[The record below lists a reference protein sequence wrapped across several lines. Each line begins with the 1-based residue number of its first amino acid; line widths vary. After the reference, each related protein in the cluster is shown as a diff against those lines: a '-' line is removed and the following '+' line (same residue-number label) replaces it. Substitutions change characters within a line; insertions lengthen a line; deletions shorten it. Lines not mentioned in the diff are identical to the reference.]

1 LSPHVIIGL
10 FSLIVLV
17 CLFLFLILFLAPER
31 APAKTESEIRDTIA
45 GLSATNVRSFDM
57 LFDDRDYRILR
68 AAPELK
74 AVCAKFR
81 RDRRRIALLWLGG
94 LQKDVLLVWEFRRF
108 LVRNG
113 LRVTFREEA
122 AIALAGCFALLYLAA
137 MHGVVFTCGP
147 FALARTI
154 RAARVPVERLSI
166 QGAGLLA
173 RVPPPM
179 RAQLAQRW
187 TKHVL
192 AWNLG

>member
-1 LSPHVIIGL
+1 LSASFVIAVFFL
-10 FSLIVLV
+10 LVLA
-17 CLFLFLILFLAPER
+17 CLSLFLVLLLGPEHGDAPQR
-31 APAKTESEIRDTIA
+31 SEIGDAIA

-57 LFDDRDYRILR
+57 LFDDRDYRMLR
-68 AAPELK
+68 AEPELK
-74 AVCAKFR
+74 TVCAKFR
-81 RDRRRIALLWLGG
+81 RDRRRISLLWLGG
-94 LQKDVLLVWEFRRF
+94 LQKDVRLVWEFRRF

-147 FALARTI
+147 FVLARTI

-179 RAQLAQRW
+179 RAQLAQQW
-187 TKHVL
+187 TKHVW